1 LYTLFHG
8 SEAPMIVNL
17 ALKLSELSPRFKRFV
32 WRRWY
37 QYLAGYK
44 VSDWR
49 FMNYGYAPVEF
60 DEPPLKLQPED
71 EVDRYAIQLYHR
83 VAGAV
88 ELRDRDV
95 LEVGSGR
102 GGGASFV
109 KRYHQP
115 RRMMGVDFSARAIRY
130 CRKQHRIEGLSFV
143 HGDAEALPLEDE
155 TFEAVIN
162 VESSHCY
169 GSMPAFLRE
178 VNRVLRPGGYF
189 LFADFRAAKD
199 CDRLHAQIEETGME
213 LLQQQDVTRNVLEAL
228 RQDSKRK
235 QALIKRSVNRHLIR
249 LFRKFAA
256 VEGSEVFEGFRSGAI
271 VYRRYALRKQSACAN
286 H

>member
-1 LYTLFHG
+1 
-8 SEAPMIVNL
+8 MIVKM
-17 ALKLSELSPRFKRFV
+17 ALKLTELSPRFKRFV

-44 VSDWR
+44 VSDWQ

-60 DEPPLKLQPED
+60 DEPSLELQGDD
-71 EVDRYAIQLYHR
+71 EPNRYAIQLYHQ

-88 ELRDRDV
+88 ELRGRDV

-115 RRMMGVDFSARAIRY
+115 RRMTGVDFSARAIGL
-130 CRKQHRIEGLSFV
+130 CQEQHRLEGLSFV
-143 HGDAEALPLEDE
+143 QGDAEALPLEDE
-155 TFEAVIN
+155 SFDAVIN

-178 VNRVLRPGGYF
+178 VNRVLRAGGHF
-189 LFADFRAAKD
+189 LFADFRAARE
-199 CDRLHAQIEETGME
+199 CDRLHAQLEETGME
-213 LLQQQDVTRNVLEAL
+213 VLEQQDVTRNVLEAL
-228 RQDSKRK
+228 RHDSRRK
-235 QALIKRSVNRHLIR
+235 QKLIKRSVNRHLIR
-249 LFRKFAA
+249 LFRQFAA
-256 VEGSEVFEGFRSGAI
+256 VDGSEVFNGFRSGEI
-271 VYRRYALRKQSACAN
+271 VYLRYALRKRDACAQQ
-286 H
+286 